1 MNKNSEDN
9 VSDNTSDTSN
19 FHEFA
24 SLNTLLLVVVLLLCI
39 TSSYIIKQYKI
50 YYLPESAASIIVGLI
65 VGILARI
72 LYPSTEEIDF
82 LTFDPGI

>member
-1 MNKNSEDN
+1 MNGNEDN
-9 VSDNTSDTSN
+9 VLDVSDASN

-50 YYLPESAASIIVGLI
+50 YYLPESAASIIVGI
-65 VGILARI
+65 YILFI
-72 LYPSTEEIDF
+72 I
-82 LTFDPGI
+82 